1 MHEAERNATAIIL
14 ALISAAVLADFL
26 THGQVT
32 TTLATTGTNF
42 LTTGLKIASGQN
54 A

>member
-14 ALISAAVLADFL
+14 ALISAAVVADFL

-32 TTLATTGTNF
+32 TALATSGLNF
-42 LTTGLKIASGQN
+42 LSGGLKIASGQTQ
-54 A
+54 